1 MNTGIIDNLN
11 KLCNTF
17 LILEKIKIKSFV
29 FKYHYFKIRFEYFDH
44 SKYCSIQVSFG
55 NKLYIMHSFGMEIRH
70 IYKKKD
76 GFTVDLYNIKDDN
89 IQQINNE
96 ELINLNYRF
105 YNNNIFEK
113 LNERLEEL
121 ILKNI

>member
-1 MNTGIIDNLN
+1 
-11 KLCNTF
+11 
-17 LILEKIKIKSFV
+17 
-29 FKYHYFKIRFEYFDH
+29 
-44 SKYCSIQVSFG
+44 
-55 NKLYIMHSFGMEIRH
+55 MHSFGMEIRH